1 MKPSEIISLARRQ
14 TWCTE
19 DIVTEDEAY
28 KFLNFV
34 IEDFG
39 AEIRLSDA
47 WYGLQHISMDIV
59 AWQNRYDRQ
68 IEEMWTATQSP
79 VFAIDKI
86 LKVWILNNAW
96 EYDEIPVRFVDKI
109 KINDILA
116 TGKPKQCF
124 ISNNSLI
131 LVPTPKENWQMIIAW
146 YDKNFE
152 ITWRSL
158 SVWATLFQRYSL
170 NDDMSWDYPYAWR
183 NVNWNSY
190 RYTGSKTP
198 SVWSQV
204 YRHPD
209 GSGYMNT
216 ITAINGW
223 DIDWNI
229 WIPERWHYVL
239 VEWMKYR
246 LYGNM
251 GVDFEWARIN
261 ARNFFDSEKM
271 KAIQQL
277 TDRWQMAETWEEP
290 YLDYLWM

>member
-68 IEEMWTATQSP
+68 IEEMWTTTQSP

-109 KINDILA
+109 KINEILA

-124 ISNNSLI
+124 ISDNSLI
-131 LVPTPKENWQMIIAW
+131 LVPTPKENWQMIIMW
-146 YDKNFE
+146 YDKNFN
-152 ITWRSL
+152 ILWKSI
-158 SVWATLFQRYSL
+158 SVWNSVYQRYSL
-170 NDDMSWDYPYAWR
+170 EDVKGADYPYAWK
-183 NVNWNSY
+183 NVSGTTLRYSNTLTPQVWYTINNKPDWTWTSY
-190 RYTGSKTP
+190 
-198 SVWSQV
+198 
-204 YRHPD
+204 
-209 GSGYMNT
+209 T
-216 ITAINGW
+216 ITWINGW
-223 DIDWNI
+223 DYDWNI

-246 LYGNM
+246 MYWNM
-251 GVDFEWARIN
+251 WVDFEWARIN